1 MKFHSFKFDFENL
14 ENLEE
19 CYKHIIKKIGKI
31 DILINN
37 ASAFDYD
44 SLETSDFKIFDRHI
58 NVNLKAPFFLSKY
71 FKKPWF

>member
-14 ENLEE
+14 KNLEE
-19 CYKHIIKKIGKI
+19 CYKRIVKKIGKI

-44 SLETSDFKIFDRHI
+44 SLDTSDFK
-58 NVNLKAPFFLSKY
+58 FLIDT
-71 FKKPWF
+71 